1 MSLEQKIESELYL
14 PVSIGEALD
23 KLSIL
28 DIKLDNIKDS
38 RRNNVKVEYDMLYEK
53 LESYVK
59 QCEKYYN
66 MIKKTNTY
74 IWNLMDLLR
83 DGENINDES
92 YIKLCKD
99 TIIAN
104 DVRFRIKNKINIL
117 SNSLLKEQKGYK
129 FLKILIDLT
138 NYTGNI
144 ELLVKP
150 LLYNSILYDEIYI
163 KSINQNQIN
172 FINKEFN
179 MTINIINES
188 NSKDDSIIY
197 KKIFYIDD
205 NFDINNNFEITNE
218 EMCKYM

>member
-1 MSLEQKIESELYL
+1 MSLEQKIENELYL

-150 LLYNSILYDEIYI
+150 LLYYSILYDEIYI
-163 KSINQNQIN
+163 KSINQNLIN

-218 EMCKYM
+218 EMCKYL

>member
-1 MSLEQKIESELYL
+1 MCDNNILSL

-38 RRNNVKVEYDMLYEK
+38 RRNNVKVEYDMLYEN

-83 DGENINDES
+83 DGENIHDES

-129 FLKILIDLT
+129 CLKILIDLT
-138 NYTGNI
+138 NYTRNI

-150 LLYNSILYDEIYI
+150 LLYYSILYDEICI
-163 KSINQNQIN
+163 KSINQNLIN
-172 FINKEFN
+172 FINNEFNNEFN
-179 MTINIINES
+179 MTINIINEP

-197 KKIFYIDD
+197 KKKFYIHD
-205 NFDINNNFEITNE
+205 NFDINNCFEITNE
-218 EMCKYM
+218 EMSKYL

>member
-1 MSLEQKIESELYL
+1 MCDNNILSL

-38 RRNNVKVEYDMLYEK
+38 RRNNVKVEYDMLYEN

-92 YIKLCKD
+92 YVKLCKD
-99 TIIAN
+99 TIISN

-129 FLKILIDLT
+129 CLKVLIDLT

-144 ELLVKP
+144 ELLIKP
-150 LLYNSILYDEIYI
+150 ILYYSILYDEIHI
-163 KSINQNQIN
+163 KTDNQNLIN

-179 MTINIINES
+179 MTINIIDKNINNYTEYLH
-188 NSKDDSIIY
+188 IY
-197 KKIFYIDD
+197 NIDD
-205 NFDINNNFEITNE
+205 NVKTIDDINSKLNINISDINKFIL
-218 EMCKYM
+218 

>member
-1 MSLEQKIESELYL
+1 MCDNNILSL

-92 YIKLCKD
+92 YVKLCKD
-99 TIIAN
+99 TIISN
-104 DVRFRIKNKINIL
+104 DVRFRIKNKINIMT
-117 SNSLLKEQKGYK
+117 NSLLKEQKGYK
-129 FLKILIDLT
+129 CLKVLIDLT

-144 ELLVKP
+144 ELLIRP
-150 LLYNSILYDEIYI
+150 LCYYSILYDEIYI
-163 KSINQNQIN
+163 KSINQNLIN

-179 MTINIINES
+179 MTMNIIDKNINNYTEYLH
-188 NSKDDSIIY
+188 IY
-197 KKIFYIDD
+197 NIDD
-205 NFDINNNFEITNE
+205 NVKTIDDINSKLNINISDINKFIL
-218 EMCKYM
+218 